1 MSRLARA
8 AWASAVRGAQLALV
22 GVPAFTAVQYALG
35 GDDARS
41 RIEFALAG
49 AGQPLLRLLDGEDAH
64 RAAVAFAAMGVAP
77 RERRRA
83 PESLATRA
91 LGLDFD
97 TPFVLAA
104 GFDKDAEA
112 AAALLGMGFA
122 GVEVGSVTP
131 LPQPGNP
138 RPRVF
143 RIPELGAVINSYGFN
158 SKGLAAAADNLARV
172 EEGRA
177 ANAGAP
183 GGSRG
188 VLGVNLGKNKATPE
202 EAAADDYA
210 RGVREIGGTAD
221 YLVVNVSSPNTPGL
235 RNLQGRKAM
244 EALVRKV
251 QAERDALPGR
261 RRPLLVKVAPD
272 LDEAGLADVAAV
284 ALSTG
289 LDGLVVSNTTI
300 ARPDAV
306 RAARCGD
313 RPGGLSGAPLFERS
327 TAALAALYRLTEG
340 KVTLVGCGGVD
351 SGAAAYAKVRAGASL
366 VQLYTALV
374 FEGAPLL
381 PRIKRELAELLERDG
396 FGSVAEAVGAD
407 HPPEL
412 REAARR
418 AADAKAGAD
427 ATKAGGGGRWWRL
440 WRK

>member
-1 MSRLARA
+1 MTGACSPTRTGASSPSRPVSHGTRQS
-8 AWASAVRGAQLALV
+8 W
-22 GVPAFTAVQYALG
+22 
-35 GDDARS
+35 
-41 RIEFALAG
+41 
-49 AGQPLLRLLDGEDAH
+49 
-64 RAAVAFAAMGVAP
+64 VA
-77 RERRRA
+77 
-83 PESLATRA
+83 
-91 LGLDFD
+91 
-97 TPFVLAA
+97 TP
-104 GFDKDAEA
+104 KA

-251 QAERDALPGR
+251 QAERDEISSLDSTEIQTGR
-261 RRPLLVKVAPD
+261 RHRV
-272 LDEAGLADVAAV
+272 
-284 ALSTG
+284 
-289 LDGLVVSNTTI
+289 
-300 ARPDAV
+300 
-306 RAARCGD
+306 
-313 RPGGLSGAPLFERS
+313 
-327 TAALAALYRLTEG
+327 
-340 KVTLVGCGGVD
+340 
-351 SGAAAYAKVRAGASL
+351 
-366 VQLYTALV
+366 
-374 FEGAPLL
+374 
-381 PRIKRELAELLERDG
+381 
-396 FGSVAEAVGAD
+396 
-407 HPPEL
+407 
-412 REAARR
+412 
-418 AADAKAGAD
+418 
-427 ATKAGGGGRWWRL
+427 
-440 WRK
+440 